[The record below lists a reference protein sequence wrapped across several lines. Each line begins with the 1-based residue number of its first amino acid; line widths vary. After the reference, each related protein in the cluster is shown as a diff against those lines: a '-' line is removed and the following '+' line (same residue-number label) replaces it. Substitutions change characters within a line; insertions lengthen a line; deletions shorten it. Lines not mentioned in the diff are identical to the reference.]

1 MAKDP
6 LLELSIGL
14 AYLHRAMQRQAD
26 NRHIMVLQ
34 ALTYIFQYYHMY
46 RERSQ
51 KYAGRAGAAMRQAA
65 EYNVGRAFH
74 QIGLFTFAIRY
85 YERTIGISEEFGGL
99 GRRDM
104 VFEAAHN
111 LNLIYALSGNLQ
123 AAREI
128 TERYLVLS

>member
-1 MAKDP
+1 
-6 LLELSIGL
+6 
-14 AYLHRAMQRQAD
+14 MQRQAD

-34 ALTYIFQYYHMY
+34 ALTYIFQYYDMY

-51 KYAGRAGAAMRQAA
+51 KHPGRAGAAMRQAA

-85 YERTIGISEEFGGL
+85 YERAVGISEEVGGL
-99 GRRDM
+99 GKRDM

-111 LNLIYALSGNLQ
+111 LNLIYALSGNWQ

-128 TERYLVLS
+128 TEKHLVLS